1 MFRDVYV
8 AELDYL
14 QQLLDELGREQPQIA
29 PMLGR
34 SADPGTTRLAQNLAF
49 LFARLRQ
56 RLDDDLPE
64 VIHPVLD
71 GLCPWMLRPLPGA
84 TVLELSP
91 EPSLR
96 EAAHV
101 AAGCA
106 FGSKPVEG
114 VQCIFQSTL
123 DVTVLPWS
131 LDRVEVSVARD
142 EIVLG
147 LAVNDGAA
155 VDLAATGGTG
165 GLRLFLAMPT
175 AMALDV
181 RSLLLRDGVEL
192 SGRVPGRAGE
202 IVLARGAGACVFPCA
217 APRLPEIE
225 PRPAEAPELLQLRA
239 YFAWPAHLGLIETAS
254 LAPLAELGA
263 DPRRIELVIRLARP
277 LPRAYPFDA
286 RQVRLHATPAVNVH
300 RLQSHN
306 LPLAAGR
313 CALTGL
319 PGLTPARAGAEV
331 YAIAGV
337 TLVRADLASERA
349 EPWARFFPPRMDD
362 AGRATL
368 RYEVHRVPSVL
379 GTEVD
384 VSLTFAGLEERGAA
398 GARGGLSVDVDLLV
412 HDGPRAA
419 RLAIGDV
426 CVPVTASPSRVGFRN
441 VTPVTRHAAPQLE
454 GDRMWRWFQLLKATL
469 PQLCD
474 TEHLARTLALVNVAA
489 WARWPEA
496 KPDAE
501 RFAPLLAVRCDRAKR
516 AERDEVVPGAR
527 VEIRVDTQAFTGPG
541 DVDAFGESLVPLLT
555 GTLRSHEWLELVVA
569 DAGGAPLFTYPARYG
584 TRPGL

>member
-14 QQLLDELGREQPQIA
+14 QQLMDELGRDQPQLA

-64 VIHPVLD
+64 VIHPVLE
-71 GLCPWMLRPLPGA
+71 GLCPWMLRPVPGA
-84 TVLELSP
+84 TVLELTP
-91 EPSLR
+91 EPSLK

-101 AAGCA
+101 AAGSA

-131 LDRVEVSVARD
+131 LDRVSVSTARD

-147 LAVNDGAA
+147 LSVNDGA
-155 VDLAATGGTG
+155 VIDLAAASA
-165 GLRLFLAMPT
+165 LRLFLAMPT

-181 RSLLLRDGVEL
+181 RSLLLRDGIEL
-192 SGRVPGRAGE
+192 VGRVAGDPRGTRARE

-217 APRLPEIE
+217 VPRLPEIE
-225 PRPAEAPELLQLRA
+225 PRAPDAPELAQLRA
-239 YFAWPAHLGLIETAS
+239 YFAWPAHLGLVETAS
-254 LAPLAELGA
+254 LAPLAELGP
-263 DPRRIELVIRLARP
+263 DPRRIELVLRLARP
-277 LPRAYPFDA
+277 LPRAYPLDLP
-286 RQVRLHATPAVNVH
+286 QVRLHATPAVNVH
-300 RLQSHN
+300 RLQLHD
-306 LPLAAGR
+306 LPLTAGR
-313 CALTGL
+313 CDLTGFS
-319 PGLTPARAGAEV
+319 GRAGAEV
-331 YAIAGV
+331 YAIARV
-337 TLVRADLASERA
+337 TLVRADLASEPA

-362 AGRATL
+362 AGRAPL
-368 RYEVHRVPSVL
+368 RYEVHRVPSVV
-379 GTEVD
+379 GPEID
-384 VSLTFAGLEERGAA
+384 VSLSFTDLEARG
-398 GARGGLSVDVDLLV
+398 GGLSVDVDVLA

-426 CVPVTASPSRVGFRN
+426 CVPVTASPSLVGFRN

-474 TEHLARTLALVNVAA
+474 ADHLARALALTNVAA
-489 WARWPEA
+489 WARWPDA

-501 RFAPLLAVRCDRAKR
+501 RFAALLGVRCDRAKR

-541 DVDAFGESLVPLLT
+541 DVDAFGESLVPFFA
-555 GTLRSHEWLELVVA
+555 GTLRTHEWLEVVLA
-569 DAGGAPLFTYPARYG
+569 DANGTPLFTYPARHG